1 MQLLSPNVKFPSLAA
16 CAILSC
22 VAATRLAAQSPPA
35 TGNAESLAAAEIAFA
50 RESVDKGM
58 RTAFLNALS
67 ADGIVFAP
75 GPQNGRKLWQ
85 AKPDSEGVLQWQP
98 ILAFAATGGDL
109 GYTTGPWTFKK
120 KATDEKPIAFGQFV
134 SVWRWEA
141 GKWKVL
147 FDLGSDNP
155 PPTEPAPEMQ
165 LIDNHAP
172 NDSTADA
179 QLVLL
184 ARDRSYAADRAKNFA
199 AAASDH
205 VRLYLPGKA
214 PVVGKEAAAEA
225 LRGVPKTIRFGESKG
240 NVPRSGDLGFAWGEY
255 TEGDG
260 AEPTGDYLRI
270 WRKDRAGDWE
280 LALDLL
286 HPR

>member
-1 MQLLSPNVKFPSLAA
+1 MQVLSPKVKFSFLAA
-16 CAILSC
+16 CAILSSF
-22 VAATRLAAQSPPA
+22 AATRLAAQDPPA

-50 RESVDKGM
+50 RESVEKGM
-58 RTAFLNALS
+58 RSAFLNALS
-67 ADGIVFAP
+67 DDSIVFAP
-75 GPQNGRKLWQ
+75 GPQNGKKVWQ
-85 AKPDSEGVLQWQP
+85 AKPDSESVLQWQP

-120 KATDEKPIAFGQFV
+120 KATDEKPTAFGQFV

-155 PPTEPAPEMQ
+155 PPTEPAQELQ

-172 NDSTADA
+172 NDLAAPA

-184 ARDRSYAADRAKNFA
+184 ARDRTYAADRARDFA

-205 VRLYLPGKA
+205 IRLYLPGQA
-214 PVVGKEAAAEA
+214 PAVGKEAAGEA
-225 LRGVPKTIRFGESKG
+225 LHRAPKTIRFREAKG
-240 NVPRSGDLGFAWGEY
+240 SVSRGGDLGFAWGEC
-255 TEGDG
+255 TEGE
-260 AEPTGDYLRI
+260 ATGDYLRI
-270 WRKDRAGDWE
+270 WRKDRAGNWE
-280 LALDLL
+280 LALDLV